1 MASKGS
7 VFKNATLKEGL
18 KEVLPTEGGRDVSY
32 AIAVDGTGAV
42 TFGSSTGSTGTVGTG
57 ETRNIGSPITAISAS
72 PTKGTAHSVLG
83 SLDGFVH
90 FGAARILIGGGGG
103 VASIAASKSF
113 FGAAAAAGE
122 QICVVDLA
130 RAKTVANW
138 SAAAGVSGLSWSSC
152 GSSLAAISKDALVR
166 VWDPRTSLI
175 PVATSGYFH
184 ISNKPSSVLWLSG
197 GLDSL
202 LLTTGTSK
210 GRDRECALWDVRS
223 LRDPLF
229 VQKVDSA
236 GGTLMPLFDE
246 DSKLLFLAGRGESTI
261 RTYEVTSSAITQTP
275 TAFMTSRPIL
285 AATLAP
291 KPLLD
296 VMDCEVARLM
306 IVGSGSNGSNVVFP
320 VKVNVERKDK
330 SEFQTDLFPDTTELN
345 ASLSAT
351 QWLSGINGNIV
362 KVSLD
367 PTKPVTRS
375 VVQSV
380 VVDVPKQ
387 APPPPLTAVAALNG
401 RSTPVSR
408 SGTPVG
414 FRSST
419 PNRMAPPTLLSTTA
433 YQNGDASSPVSP
445 YHPISPLNRPLS
457 PEIPAKPEHLRMVS
471 PPPAIAP
478 AIATIDYEQLEK
490 TFSKVFD
497 ERVKEL
503 EKAQEDRMS
512 LLVGVLEKLVGR
524 VEVLEGKVGGVLGA
538 QSEAL
543 VRGGV
548 LEEKVGAVLTRISKI
563 EEQVNWVPALVET
576 GIEKVLGRVGELDAK
591 GSDLE
596 KRLREM
602 EGSVVEKIKSE
613 LEVVS
618 AKVTADVGVLVSDA
632 LENVAEREKEKE
644 KEAKRSSLRI
654 AAIPNMGISTQLS
667 KLKEMALA
675 SGGGL
680 RSASPGNV
688 SSEEDGVLSD
698 EVGEQ
703 AVKHEA

>member
-83 SLDGFVH
+83 TLDG
-90 FGAARILIGGGGG
+90 RRRS
-103 VASIAASKSF
+103 SIAASKSF

-210 GRDRECALWDVRS
+210 GRDRECALWD
-223 LRDPLF
+223 
-229 VQKVDSA
+229 KVDSA

-367 PTKPVTRS
+367 PTKPVTRT
-375 VVQSV
+375 VVQST
-380 VVDVPKQ
+380 
-387 APPPPLTAVAALNG
+387 PPPLTAVTALNG

-445 YHPISPLNRPLS
+445 YHPI
-457 PEIPAKPEHLRMVS
+457 PEHLRMVS

-548 LEEKVGAVLTRISKI
+548 LDEKVGAVLTRISKI

-576 GIEKVLGRVGELDAK
+576 GIEKVLGR
-591 GSDLE
+591 SDLE

-602 EGSVVEKIKSE
+602 EVSVVEKIKSE

-632 LENVAEREKEKE
+632 VENVAEREKEKE

-688 SSEEDGVLSD
+688 SSEEDGVLSE

-703 AVKHEA
+703 VVKHEA